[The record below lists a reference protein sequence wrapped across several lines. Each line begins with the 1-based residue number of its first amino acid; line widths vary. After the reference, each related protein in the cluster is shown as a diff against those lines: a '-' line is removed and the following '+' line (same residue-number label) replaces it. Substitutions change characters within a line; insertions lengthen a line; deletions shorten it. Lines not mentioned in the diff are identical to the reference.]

1 VTGLYECLVQI
12 RALRDT
18 AQRLTGF
25 VPAGPETAVA
35 SAVTELLRRRAQ
47 LELTHG
53 EWLALLLGT
62 GVPALAE
69 VEPDETAV
77 AAVDAFLAARE
88 ANLALLERLGAG
100 ELEQTGVLPDGRPAA
115 VTDVVAMMVA
125 ADTDAVAE
133 LRDAPRSS
141 TNDPQG
147 GP

>member
-25 VPAGPETAVA
+25 VSAGPATAA
-35 SAVTELLRRRAQ
+35 APAVVDLLRRRAQ
-47 LELTHG
+47 LELTHA

-62 GVPALAE
+62 GVPAPAQG
-69 VEPDETAV
+69 EPDETAA
-77 AAVDAFLAARE
+77 AAVEAFLAARE
-88 ANLALLERLGAG
+88 ANLALLEKLRAG
-100 ELEQTGVLPDGRPAA
+100 ELEQAGVLPDGRPAA

-125 ADTDAVAE
+125 ADTDAVAA
-133 LRDAPRSS
+133 LREAVPLPTD
-141 TNDPQG
+141 DPQG